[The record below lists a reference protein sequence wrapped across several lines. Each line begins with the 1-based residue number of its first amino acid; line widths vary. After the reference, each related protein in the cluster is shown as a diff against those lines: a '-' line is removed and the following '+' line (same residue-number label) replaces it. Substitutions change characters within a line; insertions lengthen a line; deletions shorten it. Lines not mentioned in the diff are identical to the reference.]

1 MVLGQKAVLCFL
13 WLWEGNLVC
22 LYLLSD
28 HIGVMAGLDF
38 EGAIICPK
46 VNGIGDACYTT
57 FVDLHISASFLGWL
71 QSDTAYQLRSL
82 GPRDGKLKIC
92 IFLPVSK

>member
-1 MVLGQKAVLCFL
+1 MKAPDCHVRESNMGAICVFLTRLKAELKQSFVTRVLGQKAVLCYL

-38 EGAIICPK
+38 EGAIICP
-46 VNGIGDACYTT
+46 
-57 FVDLHISASFLGWL
+57 
-71 QSDTAYQLRSL
+71 
-82 GPRDGKLKIC
+82 
-92 IFLPVSK
+92 